1 VSYSWYARVA
11 VVDDLLMV
19 YGIRFG
25 GKLVFVACEADKIK
39 EPVMCRYSGVLSL
52 LGVV

>member
-1 VSYSWYARVA
+1 VLHSRYARVA
-11 VVDDLLMV
+11 VVDDLSMV
-19 YGIRFG
+19 YGMKFD
-25 GKLVFVACEADKIK
+25 GKLVFVACVADKMK